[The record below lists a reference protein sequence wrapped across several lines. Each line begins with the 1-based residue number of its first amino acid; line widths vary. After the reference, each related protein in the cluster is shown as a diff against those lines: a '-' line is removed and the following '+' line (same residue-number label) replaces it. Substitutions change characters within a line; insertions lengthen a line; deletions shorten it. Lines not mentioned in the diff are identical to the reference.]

1 MPTADTVILLWMGGG
16 MAQTDTFDP
25 KRYIP
30 YRIGLRSADV
40 LSTFP
45 SIDTAA
51 DGVKLAQGLE
61 NIAR

>member
-1 MPTADTVILLWMGGG
+1 

-30 YRIGLRSADV
+30 YQSGLRSADV

-51 DGVKLAQGLE
+51 DGVKLAAGSGEHRKSDGPRHGGAQC
-61 NIAR
+61 RPT